1 MKVEVDVLGSP
12 SLIVRTV
19 SVDEKQHYTSQNK
32 TQELC
37 ESRGGRP
44 GLHIPKSPY
53 GLCGRSATFEQE
65 ETVCMIFAFIGQ
77 ECTYA
82 INRVLFS

>member
-1 MKVEVDVLGSP
+1 MGSP
-12 SLIVRTV
+12 SLTVRTV
-19 SVDEKQHYTSQNK
+19 SVDEKQHYTLQNK
-32 TQELC
+32 AQELC

-65 ETVCMIFAFIGQ
+65 ETICMILPLYGQ

-82 INRVLFS
+82 INRVQFS